1 MAIDNSVHLEGRIN
15 AHRRL
20 LVELVSVVAAIPEA
34 REALV
39 AMARDNETVIDHEE
53 DPGIEPDAALAAQQI
68 ADDEIRGILKA
79 AMARL
84 ETKP

>member
-1 MAIDNSVHLEGRIN
+1 MAIDNTVHLEGRIN

-20 LVELVSVVAAIPEA
+20 LVELISIVAAIPEA

-53 DPGIEPDAALAAQQI
+53 DPGIEPDAAFAAQQI
-68 ADDEIRGILKA
+68 ADDEIRAILKA

>member
-1 MAIDNSVHLEGRIN
+1 MTIDNAVQLEGRIN

-34 REALV
+34 RAALV
-39 AMARDNETVIDHEE
+39 SMARDSETVSDHEE
-53 DPGIEPDAALAAQQI
+53 DPGIEPDAAFAAQQI
-68 ADDEIRGILKA
+68 ADDEIRAILKA

-84 ETKP
+84 ETRI